1 MKQRH
6 GSVICRGAF
15 CDGMGCI
22 LHHPLSGSCPLLLRK
37 SARGGGKAAT
47 SYYFVSSG
55 HEAVDRGRLPA
66 FRSPPSAPT
75 YELVS
80 FPTLAG
86 RGGSVSRRDHDQAYR
101 RPPPL
106 TGGTNHAEKY
116 PPNASRSSGE
126 GVWGRGASLREAA
139 SPQNLPPPPSLR
151 GGSAREGSFST
162 EKLPSLAIPLHFILL
177 PLSSSCRSGRET
189 LLAERRRL

>member
-1 MKQRH
+1 MKKRH

-22 LHHPLSGSCPLLLRK
+22 LHHPQSGWFPSFCGKRQ
-37 SARGGGKAAT
+37 GVGGKAAT

-86 RGGSVSRRDHDQAYR
+86 RGGSVSRRDHNQAYR

-126 GVWGRGASLREAA
+126 GGWGRGASLREAA
-139 SPQNLPPPPSLR
+139 SPPESPPTSVSSGREREGGELLYREAPPPSQY
-151 GGSAREGSFST
+151 
-162 EKLPSLAIPLHFILL
+162 PSLYT
-177 PLSSSCRSGRET
+177 SSTKFVMS
-189 LLAERRRL
+189 

>member
-1 MKQRH
+1 MKKRH

-22 LHHPLSGSCPLLLRK
+22 LHHPLCGWFPFFCGRRQRGDFA
-37 SARGGGKAAT
+37 SADTRRWT
-47 SYYFVSSG
+47 
-55 HEAVDRGRLPA
+55 EAVCQLSDR
-66 FRSPPSAPT
+66 PPSAPT

-86 RGGSVSRRDHDQAYR
+86 RGGSVSRRDHTQAYR

-106 TGGTNHAEKY
+106 SGGTNSKG
-116 PPNASRSSGE
+116 SSHPKRQPLF
-126 GVWGRGASLREAA
+126 GRGGLGERRFSQRSRL
-139 SPQNLPPPPSLR
+139 SPQRPPPPVSSGR
-151 GGSAREGSFST
+151 EREGG
-162 EKLPSLAIPLHFILL
+162 ELLYREAPLPRNTLHFILL